1 LATATTKA
9 IGFSV
14 PVDVSNNYVD
24 YRLGNKVYIKL
35 KDQYTDIKYGS
46 LRIGSLYVSS
56 FNIGGVGRLSQNDYK
71 NVLLA
76 SCTNVTDDQLVTSLL
91 PKHKT
96 IKNKYIS

>member
-1 LATATTKA
+1 
-9 IGFSV
+9 
-14 PVDVSNNYVD
+14 
-24 YRLGNKVYIKL
+24 
-35 KDQYTDIKYGS
+35 
-46 LRIGSLYVSS
+46 VSS

-71 NVLLA
+71 MLLA